1 METIAIYWEPVIK
14 TYGIEERTGLS
25 LATVPLRI
33 EKPDP
38 RPLRY
43 LEAAKN
49 CDNVV
54 IIFASPCPDGGVR
67 LHLLFD
73 GAPPPTAN
81 SIDPPPWMQVEA
93 PVELVYFHG
102 PHYGDRYGIA
112 DAALGA
118 LTDAKVPLKAMT
130 CSGASVYMV
139 LREGDA
145 RRAGKALS
153 RAFVVPS
160 IKESGH
166 GP

>member
-1 METIAIYWEPVIK
+1 METIAIYWEPAIK

-25 LATVPLRI
+25 LMTIPLRAEGSNLDI
-33 EKPDP
+33 
-38 RPLRY
+38 LSY
-43 LEAAKN
+43 LEAAEK

-54 IIFASPCPDGGVR
+54 IILAPPLTDGEIH
-67 LHLLFD
+67 LHLLFN
-73 GAPPPTAN
+73 GAPPATAKG
-81 SIDPPPWMQVEA
+81 SGKLSGLQREE

-118 LTDAKVPLKAMT
+118 LTDVKIPLRAMA

-139 LREGDA
+139 LPEGYA
-145 RRAGKALS
+145 RQAGKALS

-160 IKESGH
+160 AKKGND
-166 GP
+166 